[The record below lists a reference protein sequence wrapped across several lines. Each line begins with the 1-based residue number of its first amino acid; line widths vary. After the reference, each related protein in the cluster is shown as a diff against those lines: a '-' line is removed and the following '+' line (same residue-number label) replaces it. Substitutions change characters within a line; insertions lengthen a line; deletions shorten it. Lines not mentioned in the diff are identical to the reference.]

1 MTYNDLKHKN
11 IAILG
16 YGLEGQV
23 LLRNFLKHGL
33 KPVLFDHKPYSDWPE
48 YKQKELKALN
58 INFIFGQDSLKELAG
73 IDLAFK
79 SPGLPLSHPDL
90 QIWMKKGLEISSQTK
105 FFFDNCPAKII
116 GVTGSQ
122 GKGTTASLIYEMLKL
137 GLRAKGQL
145 GQSNKVYLTGNIGKV
160 QPLDFLEEITPND
173 FVVYEL
179 SSFQLQDLHKSP
191 FLGVCL
197 MVKSEHLNYHKTT
210 AEYQEAKSSITKFQG
225 KENFAIFN
233 IDYEAS
239 RTIGLLGNGQKLEVS
254 SIKEVE
260 KGCFIK
266 EETVYA
272 KNLQSQAV
280 VEIIN
285 LKDTKLVGKHNL
297 ENIAAAT
304 AAVLS
309 LGCKKETVQHTLKNF
324 KGLEHRLEFVGEK
337 NGVRFYNDSVST
349 SPDTAI
355 AAINAFSE
363 NLIIILGGASKNLD
377 YSELV
382 KKIENTP
389 NIQALILTGE
399 EGKKIKAMLNSNN
412 IEKVEIFESPSK
424 MQDIFKTL
432 KPLLNKEG
440 IVLFSPGA
448 LSFDAYKNYA
458 DRGEQFKNFV
468 HQL

>member
-1 MTYNDLKHKN
+1 MTYDDLKHKN
-11 IAILG
+11 IAIIG
-16 YGLEGQV
+16 YGSEGQV

-33 KPVLFDHKPYSDWPE
+33 KPVLFDHKPYSNWPE

-58 INFIFGQDSLKELAG
+58 INFIFGPDSLKEMAG

-122 GKGTTASLIYEMLKL
+122 GKGTTATLIYEMLKL

-160 QPLDFLEEITPND
+160 QPLDFLEEISPED
-173 FVVYEL
+173 FVIYEL

-210 AEYQEAKSSITKFQG
+210 EEYQEAKSSITKFQK
-225 KENFAIFN
+225 KENFAVFN

-239 RTIGLLGNGQKLEVS
+239 QTIGLLGNGQKLEVS
-254 SIKEVE
+254 SKKEVE

-272 KNLQSQAV
+272 KNLLSQEV
-280 VEIIN
+280 VEIIK

-304 AAVLS
+304 TAVLA
-309 LGCKKETVQHTLKNF
+309 LGCKIETVQHTLKNF
-324 KGLEHRLEFVGEK
+324 KGLEHRLEFVGQK
-337 NGVRFYNDSVST
+337 NNVRFYNDSVST
-349 SPDTAI
+349 SPDAAI
-355 AAINAFSE
+355 AAINAFTE

-389 NIQALILTGE
+389 NIQAVILTGE
-399 EGKKIKAMLNSNN
+399 EGKKIKAMLSSNN
-412 IEKVEIFESPSK
+412 FEIFESSSK
-424 MQDIFKTL
+424 MQDIFKLL
-432 KPLLNKEG
+432 KTVLTKESV
-440 IVLFSPGA
+440 VLFSPGA
-448 LSFDAYKNYA
+448 LSFDAYKNYS